1 MLTLRQSPFDL
12 FERLEQQ
19 VLQAERVPAVEVHE
33 NDQAYTIVLEL
44 PGVDKGS
51 IDVKATDRTLLI
63 SAERR
68 SDRQAP
74 ARAQADANSLN
85 PDAAAAPAAA
95 TPSAASSPAAKA
107 SARLAPLHSEFRY
120 GTWSRSFTF
129 PGGLQREGLEAHYR
143 DGLLTITAPKAQTV
157 TTVNVK
163 VEG

>member
-19 VLQAERVPAVEVHE
+19 VLQAERVPAAEVHE

-51 IDVKATDRTLLI
+51 IDVKATDRTLLV

-68 SDRQAP
+68 SERHAP
-74 ARAQADANSLN
+74 ARAKADGNRPA

-95 TPSAASSPAAKA
+95 TPVTKA

-143 DGLLTITAPKAQTV
+143 DGLLTITAPKAQTL

>member
-19 VLQAERVPAVEVHE
+19 VLQAERVPAAEVHE
-33 NDQAYTIVLEL
+33 HDQAYTIVLEL
-44 PGVDKGS
+44 PGVDKDS

-68 SDRQAP
+68 SDRHAP
-74 ARAQADANSLN
+74 ARAQAGANGTA
-85 PDAAAAPAAA
+85 PGAEAMPAAA
-95 TPSAASSPAAKA
+95 TPSAAKVPA
-107 SARLAPLHSEFRY
+107 LPAPLHSEFRY

-129 PGGLQREGLEAHYR
+129 PGGLQRDGLEAHYR